1 MKKQIVYIHGGD
13 SFESYD
19 DYIKNL
25 KETEFTIDWFIRRK
39 RWIEDMATELE
50 NEFQFFMPQ
59 MPNKQNAVYEEWKTW
74 FEKMIPFIND
84 GVIVIGHS
92 QGGIFLAKY
101 LSENIYPNKIGAIML
116 VAPVHNNTPE
126 VGSFRLDKSLENV
139 SKQCQEIHLFFS
151 KDDFVVPF
159 SESEEYKK
167 ELPDAKFHIFEDRGH
182 FLQETF
188 PEIIEEIKKI
198 K

>member
-1 MKKQIVYIHGGD
+1 MKKQIIYIHGGD
-13 SFESYD
+13 SFDSYE
-19 DYIKNL
+19 DYIKYL
-25 KETEFTIDWFIRRK
+25 KETEFSIDWFLPRK
-39 RWIEDMATELE
+39 RWIDDMINEL
-50 NEFQFFMPQ
+50 NNDYQFFMPQ
-59 MPNKQNAVYEEWKTW
+59 MPCKQNANYEEWKIW
-74 FEKMIPFIND
+74 FEKMLPFIND
-84 GVIVIGHS
+84 GVILIGHS

-101 LSENIYPNKIGAIML
+101 LSENNYPKKISALML

-126 VGSFRLDKSLENV
+126 VGSFRLEKSLKNV
-139 SKQCQEIHLFFS
+139 LGQCNEIHLFLS

-167 ELPDAKFHIFEDRGH
+167 ELPNAQMHIFEERGH

-188 PEIIEEIKKI
+188 PEIVEEIRKI